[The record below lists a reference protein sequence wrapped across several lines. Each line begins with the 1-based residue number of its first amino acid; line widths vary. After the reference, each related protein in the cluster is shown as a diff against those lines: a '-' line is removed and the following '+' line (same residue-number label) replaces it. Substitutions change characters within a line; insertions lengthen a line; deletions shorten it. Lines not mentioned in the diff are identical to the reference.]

1 MKKYLV
7 TGVKSGLGKYLYENL
22 PDVNGLDRGG
32 FDLIKDEEYD
42 TIIHC
47 AFNKAQTHADIG
59 DHYGYLDD
67 NIFLTQDLLTLKYKK
82 FIYISTIDVYPT
94 VQNVYGLFKRLAE
107 SVVKQK
113 PGTIILRCSM
123 ILGENTKPNH
133 ITKLKDGIDRLTLS
147 GQSKFNYILNS
158 DILKFIESY
167 SVRCPEGI
175 IDFVANTPAELNEV
189 VSMISPNTEL
199 LTYIYDANYKW
210 VNPIYDTYE
219 EFNKSSLNN
228 LNQYI
233 NG

>member
-94 VQNVYGLFKRLAE
+94 VQNVYG
-107 SVVKQK
+107 S
-113 PGTIILRCSM
+113 
-123 ILGENTKPNH
+123 
-133 ITKLKDGIDRLTLS
+133 TL
-147 GQSKFNYILNS
+147 
-158 DILKFIESY
+158 
-167 SVRCPEGI
+167 
-175 IDFVANTPAELNEV
+175 
-189 VSMISPNTEL
+189 
-199 LTYIYDANYKW
+199 
-210 VNPIYDTYE
+210 
-219 EFNKSSLNN
+219 
-228 LNQYI
+228 
-233 NG
+233 

>member
-7 TGVKSGLGKYLYENL
+7 TGIKSGLGKYLYENL
-22 PDVNGLDRGG
+22 SDAAGLDRSG
-32 FDLIKDEEYD
+32 FNLIKDEEYD

-47 AFNKAQTHADIG
+47 ACNKAQTHADIG

-82 FIYISTIDVYPT
+82 FIYISTIDVYPPT
-94 VQNVYGLFKRLAE
+94 PNVYGLFKRLAE
-107 SVVKQK
+107 SIVKQK

-167 SVRCPEGI
+167 LVRCPEGI
-175 IDFVANTPAELNEV
+175 IDFVANAPAELSEV
-189 VSMISPNTEL
+189 VAKISPNTEL
-199 LTYIYDANYKW
+199 LTYIYDADYKW

>member
-7 TGVKSGLGKYLYENL
+7 TGIKSGLGKYLYENL
-22 PDVNGLDRGG
+22 SDAAGLDRGG
-32 FDLIKDEEYD
+32 FNLIKNEEYD

-47 AFNKAQTHADIG
+47 AFNKAQFPTDIG

-67 NIFLTQDLLTLKYKK
+67 NILLTQDLLKLKYRK
-82 FIYISTIDVYPT
+82 FVYISTIDVYPPT
-94 VQNVYGLFKRLAE
+94 PNVYGLFKRFAE
-107 SVVKQK
+107 SIVKQQ

-147 GQSKFNYILNS
+147 GKSKFNYILNS
-158 DILKFIESY
+158 DILKFVESY
-167 SVRCPEGI
+167 SLRCPEGI
-175 IDFVANTPAELNEV
+175 IDFVANAPAELSEV
-189 VSMISPNTEL
+189 VAKISPNTEL
-199 LTYIYDANYKW
+199 LTYIYDADYKW

>member
-7 TGVKSGLGKYLYENL
+7 TGVKSGLGKYLHKNL
-22 PDVNGLDRGG
+22 SDAAGLDRNN
-32 FDLIKDEEYD
+32 FDSIKNNEYE

-47 AFNKAQTHADIG
+47 AFNKAQNVDNIG
-59 DHYGYLDD
+59 DYYSYLED
-67 NIFLTQDLLTLKYKK
+67 NILLTQELLKLNYKK
-82 FIYISTIDVYPT
+82 FIYISTIDVYPPT
-94 VQNVYGLFKRLAE
+94 PNVYGLFKRLAE
-107 SVVKQK
+107 SIVKQK
-113 PGTIILRCSM
+113 PSTIILRCSM

-175 IDFVANTPAELNEV
+175 IDFVANAPAELSEV
-189 VSMISPNTEL
+189 ASIISPNTEL